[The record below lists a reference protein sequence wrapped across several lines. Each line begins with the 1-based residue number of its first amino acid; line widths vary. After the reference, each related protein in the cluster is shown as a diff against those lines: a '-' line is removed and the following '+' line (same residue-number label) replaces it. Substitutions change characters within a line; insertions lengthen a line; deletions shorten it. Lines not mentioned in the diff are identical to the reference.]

1 MFGFIAVVLVLGVLI
16 FFHELGHF
24 LMARVLGIGA
34 PTFSLGFGPRLA
46 GFRWGKTDYRLSA
59 FPLGGY
65 VHLAGEAAGEDAPAG
80 FDRSELFSARPAWQR
95 MAVVAAG
102 PVFNLVLAWAILWVV
117 LLAWGDA
124 TLGPRISHVLEDS
137 PAQAAGVQPGDTI
150 TAIDGQAVATFDQV
164 YQSVALSEGKPMAFT
179 LERGREL
186 RTVTIT
192 PKVIEDSVG
201 FLRFSRSQ
209 IGVAPDPQSLVMLSY
224 DAWSAMPAA
233 VDKTWDMVR
242 QVQDVLVRILGG
254 RNSVKNLGGP
264 ISIVALVTHQAAEGL
279 YSVLLTAA
287 FISVNLG
294 LLNLFP
300 IPVLDG
306 GHILFLAIETV
317 RRKPVPERWQAVSTR
332 IGLGLLIGLM
342 LLATVNDITRIDFG
356 GIFKQ

>member
-24 LMARVLGIGA
+24 LMARVMGIGA

-65 VHLAGEAAGEDAPAG
+65 VHLAGEAAGENAPAG
-80 FDRSELFSARPAWQR
+80 FDQGELFSARPAWQR
-95 MAVVAAG
+95 MIVVAAG
-102 PVFNLVLAWAILWVV
+102 PVFNLVLAWAILWAV
-117 LLAWGDA
+117 LWTWGDA
-124 TLGPRISHVLEDS
+124 TLAARVAHVLEDS
-137 PAQAAGVQPGDTI
+137 PALAAGVQPGDTI
-150 TAIDGQAVATFDQV
+150 IAIDGEAVTTFDQV
-164 YQSVALSEGKPMAFT
+164 YQSVALSEGRTMAFT
-179 LERGREL
+179 LEREGAS
-186 RTVTIT
+186 RTVAIT
-192 PKVIEDSVG
+192 PRVIDDSVG

-209 IGVAPDPQSLVMLSY
+209 IGVAPDPQSLIELRY
-224 DAWSAMPAA
+224 NAWTAAPAA
-233 VDKTWDMVR
+233 VDKTWEMVR

-254 RNSVKNLGGP
+254 RNSMKNLGGP

-306 GHILFLAIETV
+306 GHILFLAIEAV
-317 RRKPVPERWQAVSTR
+317 RRKPVPERWQAASTR

-342 LLATVNDITRIDFG
+342 LLATVNDISRIDFG
-356 GIFKQ
+356 GLFK

>member
-1 MFGFIAVVLVLGVLI
+1 MYGFIAVVLVLGVLI

-24 LMARVLGIGA
+24 LMARILGIGA

-46 GFRWGKTDYRLSA
+46 GFRFGKTDYRLSA

-65 VHLAGEAAGEDAPAG
+65 VHLAGEAAGEDAPEG
-80 FDRSELFSARPAWQR
+80 FSDQELFSLRPAWQR
-95 MAVVAAG
+95 MLVVAAG
-102 PVFNLVLAWAILWVV
+102 PVFNLVLAWAILWAI
-117 LLAWGDA
+117 LWSWGDA
-124 TLGPRISHVLEDS
+124 TLAARVSHVLEGS
-137 PAQAAGVQPGDTI
+137 PAQAAGVQPGDSI
-150 TAIDGQAVATFDQV
+150 VGIDGEAVTTFDQV
-164 YQSVALSEGKPMAFT
+164 YQSVALSEGKTMAFT
-179 LERGREL
+179 LERDGER
-186 RTVTIT
+186 RTVSIT

-209 IGVAPDPQSLVMLSY
+209 IGVAPDPQSLVQFEF
-224 DAWSAMPAA
+224 DAWTAMPAA
-233 VDKTWDMVR
+233 VDKTWDMVL
-242 QVQDVLVRILGG
+242 QVQDVLVRIIGG

-306 GHILFLAIETV
+306 GHIFFLAIETI
-317 RRKPVPERWQAVSTR
+317 RRKPVPEKWQAVSTR

-342 LLATVNDITRIDFG
+342 LLATVNDISRIDFG
-356 GIFKQ
+356 GLFKR

>member
-1 MFGFIAVVLVLGVLI
+1 MSGFIAVVLVLGVLI

-24 LMARVLGIGA
+24 LMARILGIGA

-65 VHLAGEAAGEDAPAG
+65 VHLAGESPGEDAPEG
-80 FDRSELFSARPAWQR
+80 FDRKELFSARPAWQR

-102 PVFNLVLAWAILWVV
+102 PIFNLVLAWAILWAV
-117 LLAWGDA
+117 LWSWGDA
-124 TLGPRISHVLEDS
+124 TLSASVSHVLEGS
-137 PAQAAGVQPGDTI
+137 PAQAAGVLPGDAI
-150 TAIDGQAVATFDQV
+150 TGIDGEAVTTFDQV
-164 YQSVALSEGKPMAFT
+164 YQAVALSEGRPMDFT
-179 LERGREL
+179 LEREGVA

-201 FLRFSRSQ
+201 FLRFTRSQ
-209 IGVAPDPQSLVMLSY
+209 IGVAPDPKSLVQLRY
-224 DAWSAMPAA
+224 DAWTAMPAA
-233 VDKTWDMVR
+233 VDKTREMVA
-242 QVQDVLVRILGG
+242 QVQDVLVRIFAG

-294 LLNLFP
+294 LLNLLP

-306 GHILFLAIETV
+306 GHIFFLAIEAV
-317 RRKPVPERWQAVSTR
+317 RRKPVPERWQAISTR

-342 LLATVNDITRIDFG
+342 LLATVNDISRIDFG
-356 GIFKQ
+356 GLFKG